1 MIEERRVSFFDSLG
15 EGVSGKAAGGGI
27 CAGCGFFIPLS
38 YIRNVTEHWGID
50 RYFQKLVSGETVK
63 HPKPA
68 PDVFLKTA
76 EILGLSPEECLVIE
90 DSENGCKAA
99 KAAGMACMAYYNP
112 IPGNRI

>member
-1 MIEERRVSFFDSLG
+1 MLAVASS
-15 EGVSGKAAGGGI
+15 S
-27 CAGCGFFIPLS
+27 PLS

-76 EILGLSPEECLVIE
+76 EILGLSQKNVWLSRIRKTVVKPQKRQVWLVWLIIT
-90 DSENGCKAA
+90 
-99 KAAGMACMAYYNP
+99 